1 MQYLEKIVRIIDGL
15 SDKIG
20 YLVGWIT
27 TIMVLVVFYDTFM
40 RYVFNKGNLAL
51 QELEWHLFAIVFLL
65 GAAYTLKQG
74 GHVRVDIIYLK
85 LSDKTKA
92 WIDLLGTFVFLIPFS
107 IMVILSAKGFVI
119 NSWAVQEVSPDP
131 GGLPARYILKAMI
144 PLGFS
149 LLIVQG
155 FSEACKSFMIIMGYN
170 PKVTRK
176 MQEDKE

>member
-20 YLVGWIT
+20 YLVGWLT

-51 QELEWHLFAIVFLL
+51 QELEWHLFAVIFLI

-85 LSDKTKA
+85 LSDKAKA
-92 WIDLLGTFVFLIPFS
+92 WIDLLGIFVFLIPFS
-107 IMVILSAKGFVI
+107 IMVILSTKGFIV
-119 NSWAVQEVSPDP
+119 NSWVVREVSPDP

-170 PKVTRK
+170 LKVTRK